1 MFKDLKTKKIGE
13 DAAKDKDQRSYTK
26 EGITLDYTKEGV
38 TLEDTKERS
47 TKKKRLD
54 HVTIAST
61 SEAHHF

>member
-13 DAAKDKDQRSYTK
+13 VAAKDKDQKSYTK
-26 EGITLDYTKEGV
+26 EGIDYTKEGMTHV
-38 TLEDTKERS
+38 DTKERS